1 MEKYVDLKKLKI
13 EDKKRVMRVV
23 NYFNDNIVN
32 GKTDYIKNSF
42 KFDNKDR
49 LIEFEIINTE
59 NSGDRIKFIKDSD
72 KYRIILTLSDNK
84 SLYFMIDADNCGI
97 GNTIRKCYGLG
108 LAVYNEDNGGI
119 ITKSITK
126 IDLDRDTK
134 NLLDDYIDGFIDKK

>member
-1 MEKYVDLKKLKI
+1 MEKYVDLKSLKI

-59 NSGDRIKFIKDSD
+59 TSGDRVKFIKDSD
-72 KYRIILTLSDNK
+72 KYRIILTLSDNE
-84 SLYFMIDADNCGI
+84 SLYFKIDVDNCGI

-108 LAVYNEDNGGI
+108 YAVYKEENGVFPL
-119 ITKSITK
+119 TTK
-126 IDLDRDTK
+126 IDLDRETK
-134 NLLDDYIDGFIDKK
+134 SVLDQYQYIDGVIGKK